1 MLCTRYKYIYII
13 YLIIFQDQH
22 QQKSH
27 TTNNKISE
35 NWIITG
41 LNKTIPGKI
50 DNSFWG
56 GMSLVA
62 TDC

>member
-1 MLCTRYKYIYII
+1 MLCTRYKYIY
-13 YLIIFQDQH
+13 YIFNYFPRSTTTQNQ
-22 QQKSH
+22 H

-41 LNKTIPGKI
+41 LNKTIPSKI

-56 GMSLVA
+56 GMSLVD
-62 TDC
+62 TEC